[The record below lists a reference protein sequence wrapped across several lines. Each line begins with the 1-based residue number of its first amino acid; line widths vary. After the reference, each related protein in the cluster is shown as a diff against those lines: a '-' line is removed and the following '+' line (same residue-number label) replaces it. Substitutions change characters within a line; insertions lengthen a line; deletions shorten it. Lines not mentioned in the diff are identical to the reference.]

1 LTRHLVLLMGM
12 QFKSSRTVMPNG
24 NWTFSPHRVLCFV
37 DFGVLEFQ
45 PDMQKPRTGLPIEP
59 LANYG

>member
-1 LTRHLVLLMGM
+1 LVL
-12 QFKSSRTVMPNG
+12 F
-24 NWTFSPHRVLCFV
+24 FV

-59 LANYG
+59 LADYG